1 MITQP
6 CTVFDEVWCGVSLNI
21 KYQSSKFNFEI
32 GHLEFDIQLAFDIGT
47 LTLFGYWLLDI
58 PKWIDLFFR
67 VSVQQ

>member
-1 MITQP
+1 MIKDKCQKSK
-6 CTVFDEVWCGVSLNI
+6 ENKNIILNNTHFI
-21 KYQSSKFNFEI
+21 FC
-32 GHLEFDIQLAFDIGT
+32 HLPACAGRNFDIQLAFDIGT